1 MYIRWKRCALRR
13 TADVTLKAF
22 LVHSVRI
29 KGQPRQRI
37 HGYLGAIRVRYQQAP
52 AHRQRFWHQVEQRL
66 TALGVDLSIL
76 AALEASLAR
85 VVPRLTPTDLATLE
99 AQRTALYHL
108 ATALGNRRICSAPE
122 TASMP
127 DAGHYTTRGASD
139 GTPGDSPASH

>member
-37 HGYLGAIRVRYQQAP
+37 LGYLGAIRVRYQQAP

-66 TALGVDLSIL
+66 PALGVDQRTQ
-76 AALEASLAR
+76 AALEACLAR
-85 VVPRLTPTDLATLE
+85 VVPRLTPTDLAMLE
-99 AQRTALYHL
+99 DQRTALYHL
-108 ATALGNRRICSAPE
+108 AATLGRPQD
-122 TASMP
+122 P
-127 DAGHYTTRGASD
+127 
-139 GTPGDSPASH
+139 